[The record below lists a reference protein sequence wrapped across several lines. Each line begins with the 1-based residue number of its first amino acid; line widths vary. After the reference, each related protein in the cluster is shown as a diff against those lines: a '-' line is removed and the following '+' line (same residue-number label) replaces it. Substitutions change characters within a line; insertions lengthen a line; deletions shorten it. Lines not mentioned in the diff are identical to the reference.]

1 MEAYIKSHKAN
12 EFYVKPLRGGKY
24 YAVIDGYDM
33 STASLED
40 SREAAERMAAKLNAL
55 RNARI

>member
-24 YAVIDGYDM
+24 YAVIDGYDK
-33 STASLED
+33 SHASLED
-40 SREAAERMAAKLNAL
+40 SREAAEQLVAKLNAL

>member
-1 MEAYIKSHKAN
+1 MQAYIKSHKAN

-33 STASLED
+33 STASLEV
-40 SREAAERMAAKLNAL
+40 SKEAAEQLAAQLNTT
-55 RNARI
+55 RNSRI

>member
-33 STASLED
+33 STASLEV
-40 SREAAERMAAKLNAL
+40 SREAAEQMAEQLNAI

>member
-1 MEAYIKSHKAN
+1 MQAYIKSHKAN

-33 STASLED
+33 STASLEV
-40 SREAAERMAAKLNAL
+40 SREAADKEAEQLNAT